1 MRPVRPNC
9 FWRLVECLHSRFA
22 ELKAFLFKDEMRRSK
37 CGKHFSF
44 ALQTSNFSLSISRW
58 SLNQN
63 RSANFY
69 SRSKLKDQQ
78 MKKFVSGVFAGLLV
92 LPALLCASDTNEVV
106 SDESSGTNQIS
117 TLPEITITATRIST
131 SPEKTSSSATVI
143 NSDEIARSQ
152 QTFVSDVLRGEPGVD
167 VVTTGQPGSQTQV
180 FLRGA
185 SPDGTLVLIDGIP
198 VNNAFNNS
206 FDFSTL
212 PVNNIERIEILRG
225 PQSTLYGSEALGG
238 VINIVT
244 KTGGGPPTGS
254 LQTEYGS
261 FDSLL
266 TRGTFSASE
275 GKLSFSGDGSFH
287 STDNDRINSAYQGIN
302 FSGHLG
308 YQINDWLKASLLT
321 TYLKSSDGSPNDIYT
336 DDPTANLK
344 NENYLVGLTL
354 EADPFDWWNSKLT
367 MSHSHERGNYN
378 QPANAENFDTSDFS
392 QTVAQ
397 RDRVDFQNIFTLNE
411 QNKILVGGTFEDDS
425 ADYSDDGTYGLS
437 ALANTIDTESA
448 YAQYDYLPCER
459 VTLTTGGRVD
469 TSSAF
474 GAHETYQFGG
484 RFTAPKTETIFR
496 ANVGTGF
503 RAPSISDLYYPNFG
517 NPNLKPEESFGW
529 DVGFEQPL
537 LDGKILFGTTFFHND
552 YDNLIQFSG
561 VTPENI
567 GRARTFGLENF
578 ASWTPLTNLTVRAAY
593 TWLDTKDLDTG
604 AELIRRPQNSGSL
617 DLDWKICPRL
627 DVTAHALFTGDRT
640 DNNYDN
646 ISAPPV
652 VTMPSYTKVDLGL
665 NCRVSKNFSIY
676 GRVENLTDEHYQEA
690 YGFPALG
697 RFFAAGL
704 TARF

>member
-1 MRPVRPNC
+1 
-9 FWRLVECLHSRFA
+9 
-22 ELKAFLFKDEMRRSK
+22 
-37 CGKHFSF
+37 
-44 ALQTSNFSLSISRW
+44 
-58 SLNQN
+58 
-63 RSANFY
+63 
-69 SRSKLKDQQ
+69 
-78 MKKFVSGVFAGLLV
+78 MKKIVSCLFTGLFV
-92 LPALLCASDTNEVV
+92 LPALLCAADTNEVV
-106 SDESSGTNQIS
+106 SSESSGTNEIA

-131 SPEKTSSSATVI
+131 SPENTSSSATVI
-143 NSDEIARSQ
+143 SGGEISRSQ
-152 QTFVSDVLRGEPGVD
+152 QPFVADVLRGEPGVD
-167 VVTTGQPGSQTQV
+167 VAATGQPGSQTQV

-212 PVNNIERIEILRG
+212 PVNNISRIEILRG

-254 LQTEYGS
+254 VQAEYGS

-275 GKLSFSGDGSFH
+275 GKLSFSADGSFH

-302 FSGHLG
+302 FSGHLS

-336 DDPTANLK
+336 DDPNDSLK

-354 EADPFDWWNSKLT
+354 EADPFEWWNSKVTL
-367 MSHSHERGNYN
+367 SHSHERGI
-378 QPANAENFDTSDFS
+378 FDEPVPNPPYFFGDYFS
-392 QTVAQ
+392 RTVAD
-397 RDRVDFQNIFTLNE
+397 RDRADFQNIFTLDE

-425 ADYSDDGTYGLS
+425 ANYQDDYS
-437 ALANTIDTESA
+437 ALDRTIDTESA
-448 YAQYDYLPCER
+448 YAQYDFMPVSR
-459 VTLTTGGRVD
+459 VTLTAGGRVD
-469 TSSAF
+469 DSSSF
-474 GAHETYQFGG
+474 GTHGTYQFGG

-503 RAPSISDLYYPNFG
+503 RAPSISDLYFPPVGTNS

-529 DVGFEQPL
+529 DAGFEQPL
-537 LDGKILFGTTFFHND
+537 LDGKIHFGSTFFHND
-552 YDNLIQFSG
+552 YRDLIQYSG
-561 VTPENI
+561 GTGAPENI

-578 ASWTPLTNLTVRAAY
+578 VSWQPLTNLTIRAAY
-593 TWLDTKDLDTG
+593 TWLDTKDLDNATNDIDG
-604 AELIRRPQNSGSL
+604 GKQLVRRPQNSGSL

-627 DVTAHALFTGDRT
+627 DATAHALFTGDRA

-646 ISAPPV
+646 FSAPPV
-652 VTMPSYTKVDLGL
+652 VTLSTYEKVDLGL
-665 NCRVSKNFSIY
+665 KCDLTKNFSIY
-676 GRVENLTDEHYQEA
+676 GRAENLLDQHYQEA
-690 YGFPALG
+690 YEFPALG
-697 RFFAAGL
+697 RFFAAGV